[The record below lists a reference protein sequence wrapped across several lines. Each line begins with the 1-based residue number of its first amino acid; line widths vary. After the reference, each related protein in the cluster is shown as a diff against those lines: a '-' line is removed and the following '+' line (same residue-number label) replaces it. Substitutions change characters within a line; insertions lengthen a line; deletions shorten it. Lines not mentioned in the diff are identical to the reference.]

1 MEVLDKFKIH
11 PKSKTIMIIPICWM
25 VSRLVVH
32 PTLKINVMKME
43 QTLMGYKE
51 GERAFYVYPRNWQG
65 KIKSMPTL

>member
-11 PKSKTIMIIPICWM
+11 IKSKTRMIIPICQM
-25 VSRLVVH
+25 VVRLIVH

-51 GERAFYVYPRNWQG
+51 GERVFMYTY
-65 KIKSMPTL
+65 KIDRERLSLWPTL